1 MSLLTP
7 FVGHITPTSGGQNA
21 SATSSAGV
29 TQSAGV
35 AHTSVLE
42 KIWSFKWSLLALAQR
57 VTNSK
62 ARATTSNGNLRLN
75 NDYGEGRCGLKL
87 SSQMATSFCWRLGLM
102 LRRSWQLISSPIQW
116 NITFS
121 TLSTSS
127 PTFRRN
133 YGSISRCDLNRLHL
147 VCKWRWRIDWF
158 PSKWLKRPRLSIV
171 FVSWMVLLNSWR
183 ILGWPSITTNWLGL
197 LMRYLHISW
206 ALGKAHLE
214 QSFTTCSICPW
225 NILDTLRLKKPVVHS
240 TTRRNFL
247 LHFSS
252 NNTYNLLVLIWNQ
265 LQILYSINLL
275 VPTHVGKVVVVVV
288 EVERVKRSR
297 ATAITMA
304 KEDIGGMNLWLS
316 TSKGKKWRTWN
327 ASMKR

>member
-62 ARATTSNGNLRLN
+62 ARATTSNGNLRLV
-75 NDYGEGRCGLKL
+75 E
-87 SSQMATSFCWRLGLM
+87 
-102 LRRSWQLISSPIQW
+102 PIQW

-158 PSKWLKRPRLSIV
+158 PSTWLKRPRLSIV

-265 LQILYSINLL
+265 LQILYSVNLL

-288 EVERVKRSR
+288 DVERVKRSR